1 MKKSEIITLAL
12 ILTIITTIPIL
23 SINPTFE
30 TATKTELLIKF
41 KPGVSEKTIEKMLT
55 SLGLEIRDKIP
66 QINVF
71 IVSATQKTLNQIRS
85 LTLQNPIIDH
95 VEDDMKIPLTEIPND
110 KYYELQWHL
119 QKIQAPE
126 AWNISKGEPNIIIT
140 VLDTGVDPNH
150 PDLKDKLLEGYNA
163 YDDSKNAT
171 GDLAHGTAVAGT
183 VAAITNNTLGIS
195 AIAWKNM
202 ILPIKVNPPG
212 QGYTTFSLLAKG
224 LVYAADKGAKVA
236 CISWQIFNGTTLTS
250 AAKYFTDKGG
260 LVIAAAGNTGKYENY
275 VDNPYILTVSATN
288 KTDYITTWSSY
299 GPYVDLS
306 APGAGIF
313 TLIPGWQATSYDYAY
328 GYWSGTSFSTPIVAG
343 LAALIFSANPNLTP
357 TQVEQILKSTAVDL
371 GSPGYDIYYGWGR
384 INASKALRM
393 AAGTPTP
400 PQDTSPPNVAITYPN
415 DKSTVSGSII
425 VTVNASDNVAVSKV
439 ELYKN
444 GELFAVDYEAPYEFY
459 WETKNDPNG
468 DYTLT
473 AKAYDTA
480 NNIGE
485 SQITV
490 KVANKAQDTTPPTV
504 NIIQPT
510 NGSTIYG
517 KIDIQASAWDE
528 SGIQKIEFYINDK
541 LKATD
546 YNEPYTY
553 RWDTKKVKD
562 GWYLITVKAY
572 DNSGNT
578 AQTSIKVYVSNK
590 KQ

>member
-1 MKKSEIITLAL
+1 MKKAEIITLAL
-12 ILTIITTIPIL
+12 ILAIITTIPIL

-119 QKIQAPE
+119 QKIQAPD
-126 AWNISKGEPNIIIT
+126 AWNISKGEPNIIIA
-140 VLDTGVDPNH
+140 VLDTGVDPNY

-343 LAALIFSANPNLTP
+343 LAALIFSTNPNLTP
-357 TQVEQILKSTAVDL
+357 KQVEQILKSTAVDL
-371 GSPGYDIYYGWGR
+371 GEPGYDNYYGWGR
-384 INASKALRM
+384 INASKALKM
-393 AAGTPTP
+393 VAGTPPP
-400 PQDTSPPNVAITYPN
+400 PQDTTPPNVAITYPK

-425 VTVNASDNVAVSKV
+425 VTVNASDNTAVSKV

>member
-1 MKKSEIITLAL
+1 MKKAEIITLAL

-71 IVSATQKTLNQIRS
+71 IVSATQKNLNQIRS

-119 QKIQAPE
+119 QKIQAPD
-126 AWNISKGEPNIIIT
+126 AWNISKGEPNITIAI
-140 VLDTGVDPNH
+140 LDTGVDPNH

-328 GYWSGTSFSTPIVAG
+328 GYWSGTSFSTPIVTG
-343 LAALIFSANPNLTP
+343 LAALIFSTNPNLTP
-357 TQVEQILKSTAVDL
+357 KQVEQILKSTAVDL
-371 GSPGYDIYYGWGR
+371 GEPGYDNYYGWGR
-384 INASKALRM
+384 INASKALKM
-393 AAGTPTP
+393 AAGTPPP
-400 PQDTSPPNVAITYPN
+400 PQDTTPPNVAITYPK

-425 VTVNASDNVAVSKV
+425 VTVNASDNTAVSKV

>member
-1 MKKSEIITLAL
+1 
-12 ILTIITTIPIL
+12 
-23 SINPTFE
+23 
-30 TATKTELLIKF
+30 
-41 KPGVSEKTIEKMLT
+41 
-55 SLGLEIRDKIP
+55 
-66 QINVF
+66 
-71 IVSATQKTLNQIRS
+71 
-85 LTLQNPIIDH
+85 
-95 VEDDMKIPLTEIPND
+95 MKIPLTEIPND

-126 AWNISKGEPNIIIT
+126 AWNISKGEPNITIA

-306 APGAGIF
+306 APGAEIF

-328 GYWSGTSFSTPIVAG
+328 GYWSGTS
-343 LAALIFSANPNLTP
+343 
-357 TQVEQILKSTAVDL
+357 
-371 GSPGYDIYYGWGR
+371 
-384 INASKALRM
+384 
-393 AAGTPTP
+393 
-400 PQDTSPPNVAITYPN
+400 
-415 DKSTVSGSII
+415 
-425 VTVNASDNVAVSKV
+425 
-439 ELYKN
+439 
-444 GELFAVDYEAPYEFY
+444 
-459 WETKNDPNG
+459 
-468 DYTLT
+468 
-473 AKAYDTA
+473 
-480 NNIGE
+480 
-485 SQITV
+485 SQH
-490 KVANKAQDTTPPTV
+490 Q
-504 NIIQPT
+504 
-510 NGSTIYG
+510 
-517 KIDIQASAWDE
+517 
-528 SGIQKIEFYINDK
+528 
-541 LKATD
+541 
-546 YNEPYTY
+546 
-553 RWDTKKVKD
+553 
-562 GWYLITVKAY
+562 
-572 DNSGNT
+572 
-578 AQTSIKVYVSNK
+578 
-590 KQ
+590 

>member
-1 MKKSEIITLAL
+1 MNKEKIITLAL

-30 TATKTELLIKF
+30 TTTKTELLIKI

-66 QINVF
+66 KINVL
-71 IVSATQKTLNQIRS
+71 IVSATQKTLNQIKS

-95 VEDDMKIPLTEIPND
+95 IEENMEIPLAEIPND
-110 KYYELQWHL
+110 KYYKLQWHL
-119 QKIQAPE
+119 QKIQTPD
-126 AWNISKGEPNIIIT
+126 AWNISKGEPNIIIA

-163 YDDSKNAT
+163 YDNSKNAT

-275 VDNPYILTVSATN
+275 MDNPYILTVSATN

-313 TLIPGWQATSYDYAY
+313 TLLPGWQATSYDYAY

-343 LAALIFSANPNLTP
+343 LAALIFSTNPKLTP
-357 TQVEQILKSTAVDL
+357 KQVEQILKSTAVDL
-371 GSPGYDIYYGWGR
+371 GEPGYDIYYGWGR
-384 INASKALRM
+384 INASKALKM
-393 AAGTPTP
+393 AAGTPQP
-400 PQDTSPPNVAITYPN
+400 PSDTTPPNVAITYPKN
-415 DKSTVSGSII
+415 GATVSGSII
-425 VTVNASDNVAVSKV
+425 VTIDASDNIAVSKV

-468 DYTLT
+468 NYTLM
-473 AKAYDTA
+473 AKAYDIA

-490 KVANKAQDTTPPTV
+490 KVVNKAEDTTPPTV

-517 KIDIQASAWDE
+517 KIDIQVSAWDE
-528 SGIQKIEFYINDK
+528 SGIHKIEFYINDK

-562 GWYLITVKAY
+562 GWHLITVKAY

-578 AQTSIKVYVSNK
+578 AQTSIKVYISNK